1 MYAHFAEA
9 DRSCDTRTV
18 NSLTVRFRFMSTPD
32 QSTGSRRHVRL
43 ILTMVPA
50 LGLAFVL
57 SQFLRSV
64 PAVIAPDLRAELD
77 LTAGQ
82 LSVLPAALFFGSA
95 IMQLPS
101 GILLDR
107 FGPRRTIAAF
117 VLLTACGVA
126 GFAFSATSLGLTL
139 SLLVTG
145 WGIAPIFMGIIVLI
159 SRWTPRDRLA
169 TATSLA
175 VGIGGTGMLLS
186 ATPFAAATAAFG
198 WRHTLAVVAGISL
211 LLTFAILLTV
221 KDRKPDAP
229 EPSGDRESLLQ
240 TMRGLGV
247 IFCEP
252 KLYALGAIAAMAVG
266 SFLTFRAL
274 WVGPYLND
282 TFDSGLIERGNIIFL
297 VSLSWLVSA
306 VFIGPLDRVFDTRRG
321 IVTIG
326 ALSMAL
332 WFAVLALAGDV
343 STVVATGA
351 MILLGLSSGLSSP
364 IFAHARSLFPDRYVG
379 RVVTAINLFVWG
391 GVFFVQVGTGLI
403 IDAFPA
409 DGQGHSPFEAYA
421 TSFAVLSFLLVAAL
435 LVYRRIEDVPPSRDI
450 GEANS

>member
-1 MYAHFAEA
+1 MRYP
-9 DRSCDTRTV
+9 DRHSTDGPFSFMGSPEH
-18 NSLTVRFRFMSTPD
+18 NSNPPG
-32 QSTGSRRHVRL
+32 QVRL
-43 ILTMVPA
+43 ILAMVPA

-64 PAVIAPDLRAELD
+64 PAVIAPDLRTELD

-82 LSVLPAALFFGSA
+82 LSALPAALFFGSA

-101 GILLDR
+101 GVLLDR
-107 FGPRRTIAAF
+107 FGPRLTIASF
-117 VLLTACGVA
+117 LLLTACGVA
-126 GFAFSATSLGLTL
+126 GFAFSTTSLGLII
-139 SLLVTG
+139 SLLVAG
-145 WGIAPIFMGIIVLI
+145 WGIAPVFMGIIVLI

-186 ATPFAAATAAFG
+186 ATPFAAATDAYG
-198 WRHTLAVVAGISL
+198 WRATLATVAAVAL
-211 LLTFAILLTV
+211 LLAFAVLLTV
-221 KDRKPDAP
+221 KDRKPDMP
-229 EPSGDRESLLQ
+229 VPPGDTESLFQ
-240 TMRGLGV
+240 IMRGLGV
-247 IFCEP
+247 VFREP
-252 KLYALGAIAAMAVG
+252 KLYALGAISAMTVG

-282 TFDSGLIERGNIIFL
+282 TFDAGLLERGNIIFL
-297 VSLSWLVSA
+297 VSLSWLLSA
-306 VFIGPLDRVFDTRRG
+306 VFIGPLDRIFDTRRG

-332 WFAVLALAGDV
+332 WFAVLAIVGNTSLVIA
-343 STVVATGA
+343 SAA

-379 RVVTAINLFVWG
+379 RVVTAINMFVWG
-391 GVFFVQVGTGLI
+391 GVFLVQVGTGLI

-409 DGQGHSPFEAYA
+409 DAQGHSPFRAYA
-421 TSFAVLSFLLVAAL
+421 TSFGVLAVLLVGAL
-435 LVYRRIEDVPPSRDI
+435 LIYRCIEDVPPSSDTDEP
-450 GEANS
+450 GT

>member
-1 MYAHFAEA
+1 MRYP
-9 DRSCDTRTV
+9 DRHSTDGPF
-18 NSLTVRFRFMSTPD
+18 SFMASPD
-32 QSTGSRRHVRL
+32 QSSSAQRDVRL
-43 ILTMVPA
+43 ILAMVPA

-82 LSVLPAALFFGSA
+82 LSALPAALFFGSA

-101 GILLDR
+101 GIMLDR

-117 VLLTACGVA
+117 LLLTSLGVV
-126 GFAFSATSLGLTL
+126 GFAFSATPLGLTL
-139 SLLVTG
+139 SLLITG
-145 WGIAPIFMGIIVLI
+145 WGIAPVFMGIIVLI

-186 ATPFAAATAAFG
+186 ATPFAAATAAYG
-198 WRHTLAVVAGISL
+198 WRATLAAVAGVAL
-211 LLTFAILLTV
+211 LLTFAVLLTV
-221 KDRKPDAP
+221 RDRKPDVP
-229 EPSGDRESLLQ
+229 EPPGDTESLFQ
-240 TMRGLGV
+240 VMRGLGV
-247 IFCEP
+247 IFREP
-252 KLYALGAIAAMAVG
+252 KLYALGAISAMTVG

-282 TFDSGLIERGNIIFL
+282 TFDAGLLERGNIIFL
-297 VSLSWLVSA
+297 VSLSWLLSA

-332 WFAVLALAGDV
+332 WFAVLAIAGDV
-343 STVVATGA
+343 SVLVATGA

-379 RVVTAINLFVWG
+379 RVVTAINMFVWG
-391 GVFFVQVGTGLI
+391 GVFLVQVGTGLI

-409 DGQGHSPFEAYA
+409 DAQGQSPFVAYA
-421 TSFAVLSFLLVAAL
+421 TTFGVLAFLLVAAL
-435 LVYRRIEDVPPSRDI
+435 LVYRRIEDVPPSADI
-450 GEANS
+450 GEPVSR

>member
-1 MYAHFAEA
+1 MRYP
-9 DRSCDTRTV
+9 DRPSTDGPF
-18 NSLTVRFRFMSTPD
+18 SFM
-32 QSTGSRRHVRL
+32 GSSNHISKPPSHVRL
-43 ILTMVPA
+43 ILAMVPA

-64 PAVIAPDLRAELD
+64 PAVIAPDLRSELD

-82 LSVLPAALFFGSA
+82 LSALPAALFFGSA

-107 FGPRRTIAAF
+107 FGPRLTIAAF
-117 VLLTACGVA
+117 LLLTACGVA
-126 GFAFSATSLGLTL
+126 GFAFSTTSLGLII

-145 WGIAPIFMGIIVLI
+145 WGIAPVFMGIIVLI

-186 ATPFAAATAAFG
+186 ASPFAAATDAYG
-198 WRHTLAVVAGISL
+198 WRATLAAVATVAL
-211 LLTFAILLTV
+211 LLTFAVLLTV
-221 KDRKPDAP
+221 RDRKPDMSVPA
-229 EPSGDRESLLQ
+229 GDTETLFQ
-240 TMRGLGV
+240 IMRGLGV
-247 IFCEP
+247 VFREP
-252 KLYALGAIAAMAVG
+252 KLYALGAISAMTVG

-282 TFDSGLIERGNIIFL
+282 TFDAGLLERGNIIFL
-297 VSLSWLVSA
+297 VSLSWLLSA

-332 WFAVLALAGDV
+332 WFAVLAIAGNTSLV
-343 STVVATGA
+343 IASTA
-351 MILLGLSSGLSSP
+351 MILLALSSGLSSP

-379 RVVTAINLFVWG
+379 RVVTAINMFVWG
-391 GVFFVQVGTGLI
+391 GVFLVQVGTGLI

-409 DGQGHSPFEAYA
+409 DAQGRSPFMAYA
-421 TSFAVLSFLLVAAL
+421 TSFGVLAFLLVGAL
-435 LVYRRIEDVPPSRDI
+435 LIYRRIEDVPPSSDTH
-450 GEANS
+450 EPNA